1 MFNKVVFSYIFIIL
15 LFLVVGILSGGKT
28 LPEWVVTFSI
38 YVYFS
43 YLMISFLFKKEMVLP
58 HGILNKN
65 SYILRK
71 IVFIMS
77 IVMMIIFSFN

>member
-43 YLMISFLFKKEMVLP
+43 YLMISFLFKKEMILP

-71 IVFIMS
+71 IVFFIS